1 MSDELLSQ
9 EAMDDLLRQGTE
21 SAEKAARAKK
31 PQKPKSAAE
40 TASAESAA
48 NVESESEDAAQADEP
63 AGDDIRLYPEVE
75 QVRPVQFSQLSS
87 TPASSSPSPL
97 DLILDVELQVTVELG
112 RTMMQVRDVLE
123 LGPGSVVELQKLA
136 GEPVELIVNNKL
148 IARGE
153 VVVID
158 ESFGLRITEIV
169 SQTERVNSLK

>member
-9 EAMDDLLRQGTE
+9 EAMDDLLKQGSE
-21 SAEKAARAKK
+21 SAEKTSRDKEQVSSDVPVETSKQEAAVKAE
-31 PQKPKSAAE
+31 PQPE
-40 TASAESAA
+40 
-48 NVESESEDAAQADEP
+48 N
-63 AGDDIRLYPEVE
+63 DDIRIFPEVQ

-87 TPASSSPSPL
+87 TGPSEAKSPL

-112 RTMMQVRDVLE
+112 RTSMQVRDVLE

-158 ESFGLRITEIV
+158 ENFGVRITEIV
-169 SQTERVNSLK
+169 SQSERVSSLR